1 MQMGRLALHK
11 GEGEGEG
18 SLRLTGVNFETPH
31 LNPLPF
37 RKGRGERRKSQLA

>member
-11 GEGEGEG
+11 REGEG